1 MPHPTAPLQIR
12 PLPAELR
19 KSTRLGAE
27 VVLPESM
34 TLFDPK
40 LLSETDQQIFRT
52 GFFDNG
58 VLVIRDQTGIQPHVL
73 YDIADLLDPDH
84 LPYHSGGQK
93 QVTDSRNILSQNNC
107 SRIPRAPQVTV
118 IGSGHVE
125 NYEGIGELDL
135 QHLDQSSFHEY
146 PLSEQEIADGL
157 TRPYRWHMDAA
168 LYENL
173 PGIVTSLHAIEVP
186 KVPKQRLQFPQG
198 EIMDVAAGA
207 TLFFSGA
214 RNFDALSPEEQEFA
228 LNTTV
233 HYAPRAYEM
242 IRNCKAS
249 SDGLTIENVGRET
262 LIPDLPPFDPEK
274 VHSFP
279 MVWTNPSNGLPH
291 LQIAGCCVY
300 SLTTIDPSTGN
311 KTVVSELAEVRRICH
326 ELQEK
331 VYRPENVYA
340 HSWQKGDLVI
350 FHNRGVMHSISGQ
363 LAHFKE
369 RRLLWQCNM
378 ASSTPPKAYR
388 QGSQ

>member
-1 MPHPTAPLQIR
+1 MPHPVEPLQIR
-12 PLPAELR
+12 PLPPDLR
-19 KSTRLGAE
+19 KSTSLGAE
-27 VVLPESM
+27 VILPESM

-40 LLSETDQQIFRT
+40 SLSDAEKQVLHKA
-52 GFFDNG
+52 FFDNG
-58 VLVIRDQTGIQPHVL
+58 VLVIRNQIGIEPQVL

-93 QVTDSRNILSQNNC
+93 QVTDLKNILSQNNC

-118 IGSGHVE
+118 IGSGHVKD
-125 NYEGIGELDL
+125 YEGIEELNL
-135 QHLDQSSFHEY
+135 KHLAQSSFHEH
-146 PLSEQEIADGL
+146 PLSEQEVASGL

-186 KVPKQRLQFPQG
+186 KVPAQKLQFPDGQT
-198 EIMDVAAGA
+198 MDVAAGA

-214 RNFDALSPEEQEFA
+214 RNFEVLSPEEQEFA

-262 LIPDLPPFDPEK
+262 PISDLPAFSPEK

-279 MVWTNPSNGLPH
+279 MVWKNPVNGEPH

-311 KTVVSELAEVRRICH
+311 QTVITDLAEVRRICH
-326 ELQEK
+326 GLQKK
-331 VYRPENVYA
+331 VYKPENVYA
-340 HSWQKGDLVI
+340 HAWQKGDLVM

-363 LAHFKE
+363 LAQYEE

-378 ASSTPPKAYR
+378 ASSTPPEGYR
-388 QGSQ
+388 K